1 MQERNEHE
9 GMEYRHELKFQVSD
23 IELEI
28 IRYRLL
34 PLMQADYH
42 HSKGTYRV
50 RSLYF
55 DDLRNSCMQENE
67 DGIDNRKKYRIR
79 TYSGS
84 DNIIKLEKKIKY
96 RGMTKKESAEISQED
111 CLEYMHGRAVPINR
125 NQASL
130 EKEIFAEIKTRGMK
144 PVSIVEY
151 ERTAFIE
158 PRGNVRVT
166 FDRNI
171 SGSEQIMGFLDET
184 INLVPLLPKGQH
196 ILEVK
201 YDELLPEY
209 IVKMLEVGTLQ
220 RTSFSKYYY
229 SRNYKNK

>member
-1 MQERNEHE
+1 
-9 GMEYRHELKFQVSD
+9 MEYRHELKFQVSD

-34 PLMQADYH
+34 PLMKTDCH
-42 HSKGTYRV
+42 HSNGTYRV

-55 DDLRNSCMQENE
+55 DDLRNSYMQENE

-79 TYSGS
+79 TYSGG
-84 DNIIKLEKKIKY
+84 DDIIRLEKKMKY
-96 RGMTKKESAEISQED
+96 RGMTKKDSTEISIED
-111 CLEYMHGRAVPINR
+111 CQAYMSGKAVPIR
-125 NQASL
+125 PSQSLL
-130 EKEIFAEIKTRGMK
+130 EKEIFAEIKARGMK

-151 ERTAFIE
+151 ERTAFTE

-171 SGSEQIMGFLDET
+171 SGSEQTEGFLEET
-184 INLVPLLPKGQH
+184 INLIPLLPKGQH
-196 ILEVK
+196 VLEVK